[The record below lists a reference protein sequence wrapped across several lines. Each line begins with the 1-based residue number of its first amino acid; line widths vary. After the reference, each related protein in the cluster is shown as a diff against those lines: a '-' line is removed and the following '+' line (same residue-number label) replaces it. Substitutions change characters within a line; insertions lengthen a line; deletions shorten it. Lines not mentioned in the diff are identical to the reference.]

1 MTHTGRF
8 TLYNLLKSRRI
19 GCRADSV
26 PCVVYIGPWI
36 VEGGTILYTP
46 DLALSTLN
54 PNRISSVRTLFML
67 DDWCCRV
74 MSIISPC
81 MSCLLR
87 RYNYISCIPC
97 EQLVGQIITAR
108 IPLLK
113 QDLNCGDSRL
123 IEKNKKACYIP
134 QGIHN
139 NA

>member
-8 TLYNLLKSRRI
+8 TLYNLLKSRRM

-46 DLALSTLN
+46 DFALSTLN
-54 PNRISSVRTLFML
+54 PNRSSSDRTFFIL

-74 MSIISPC
+74 MSIISPYV
-81 MSCLLR
+81 SCLLR
-87 RYNYISCIPC
+87 RYNYISCIAG
-97 EQLVGQIITAR
+97 EQLVGQIMTAR

-113 QDLNCGDSRL
+113 QGLNCGDSRL
-123 IEKNKKACYIP
+123 IEKNKKASYIP

>member
-1 MTHTGRF
+1 M
-8 TLYNLLKSRRI
+8 

-46 DLALSTLN
+46 DLALSTWN
-54 PNRISSVRTLFML
+54 PNRISSDRTFFIV
-67 DDWCCRV
+67 DDWCCRG
-74 MSIISPC
+74 MSIISPY

-97 EQLVGQIITAR
+97 EQLVGQIMTAR

-113 QDLNCGDSRL
+113 QGLNCGDSRL

>member
-97 EQLVGQIITAR
+97 DQLVGQIITAR

-113 QDLNCGDSRL
+113 QGLNCGDSRL

-134 QGIHN
+134 
-139 NA
+139 

>member
-113 QDLNCGDSRL
+113 QGLNCGDSRL

-134 QGIHN
+134 
-139 NA
+139 

>member
-8 TLYNLLKSRRI
+8 TLYNLLKSRRM

-46 DLALSTLN
+46 DFALSTLN
-54 PNRISSVRTLFML
+54 PNRSSSDRTFFIV

-81 MSCLLR
+81 VSCLLR

-97 EQLVGQIITAR
+97 EQLVGQIMTAR
-108 IPLLK
+108 IPTLK
-113 QDLNCGDSRL
+113 QGLNFGDSRL
-123 IEKNKKACYIP
+123 IDKNKKACYIP

>member
-1 MTHTGRF
+1 MTYTGRF
-8 TLYNLLKSRRI
+8 TLYNLLKSRRM

-54 PNRISSVRTLFML
+54 PNRINSDRTFFIV

-97 EQLVGQIITAR
+97 EQLVGQIMTAR

-113 QDLNCGDSRL
+113 QGLNCGDSRL